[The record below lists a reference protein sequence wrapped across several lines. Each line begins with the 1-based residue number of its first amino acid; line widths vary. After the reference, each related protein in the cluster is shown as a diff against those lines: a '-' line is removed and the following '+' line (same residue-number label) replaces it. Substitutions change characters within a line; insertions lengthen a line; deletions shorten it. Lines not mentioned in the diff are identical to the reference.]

1 MKSGNVPLR
10 LGTHLWAF
18 LFCFSCLAA
27 FAQTTDS
34 ELVLPSEKGSKSST
48 ISSARRTPI
57 QIALEEAK
65 KAVVNIEGDRIEK
78 MDMNN
83 PNEIGKAFNGMGTGV
98 IIDPRGYIVTNHH
111 VIDGIRNLK
120 VTTCDDKEY
129 AGVTIARDPVTDL
142 AIIKI
147 KDSKPF
153 STIKIGRSA
162 DILWGEIAYAI
173 GNPFGYNY
181 TVTNGLISGLA
192 RDVPVNEKLTYSLA
206 IQTNVP
212 INPGN
217 SGGPLLNADGE
228 MIGINAAI
236 RQGAECIAFAIPIDQ
251 VVEVAS
257 RLIQQETARLTY
269 HGIRIKPSSEPDR
282 ILVESVEPDS
292 PAEKAGI
299 LPNDQLLA
307 GNQVDYHRTLDFSRS
322 LLELKNNE
330 TLTLSFL
337 REGEQYETNIQL
349 TGPKRKTYYGAGQQ
363 QQSVASKQKTSTTG
377 RQQPSVASAGPKVGS
392 KETDQ
397 VAWTYLG
404 IRFAAIPK
412 DVYKRQYPQYL
423 NDYPD
428 GAIRINEVR
437 PNSPMELCGVEAGDI
452 IFGIN
457 GLVSSTDEEVGLI
470 IADLR
475 ESGSKPQSVQILLN
489 RPRPYDGE
497 TANGHFITEMEL
509 P

>member
-1 MKSGNVPLR
+1 MKSEIAPIR
-10 LGTHLWAF
+10 RGTSFLAF
-18 LFCFSCLAA
+18 LFCFSCLTA

-34 ELVLPSEKGSKSST
+34 DLVLPPEKASKSST

-57 QIALEEAK
+57 QIALEEAR

-78 MDMNN
+78 LDMNN

-98 IIDPRGYIVTNHH
+98 IVDSRGYIVTNHH

-120 VTTCDDKEY
+120 VTTCDNKEY

-153 STIKIGRSA
+153 QTIKIGRSS
-162 DILWGEIAYAI
+162 DILWGEVAYAI

-228 MIGINAAI
+228 MVGINAAI

-257 RLIQQETARLTY
+257 RLIQQETSRLTY
-269 HGIRIKPSSEPDR
+269 HGIRVKTSSDADQ

-307 GNQVDYHRTLDFSRS
+307 GNKIEYHRVLDFSRS

-337 REGEQYETNIQL
+337 REGEQYETNVQL
-349 TGPKRKTYYGAGQQ
+349 AGPKRKNYYGNGQQ
-363 QQSVASKQKTSTTG
+363 QQSVASKKPSTTG
-377 RQQPSVASAGPKVGS
+377 RTLPSVAPVGPKVGT
-392 KETDQ
+392 KEADQ
-397 VAWTYLG
+397 TAWTYLG
-404 IRFAAIPK
+404 IRFTSIPK
-412 DVYKRQYPQYL
+412 EVYKRQYPQYL

-457 GLVSSTDEEVGLI
+457 GLVSSTDEELRLI
-470 IADLR
+470 IADLQ
-475 ESGSKPQSVQILLN
+475 ESNTKPQSVQILLN

-497 TANGHFITEMEL
+497 SANGHFITEMEL